1 MTMVDRPMVDSDRRA
16 HTRHAVDV
24 DVLVRLASEQFAGRL
39 VDVGA
44 GGAFL
49 RSDRDLA
56 LGSDLTIV
64 VPATGVSARA
74 GVRRVENEG
83 IGVQFDDATVGAIV
97 TGWAKGVVN

>member
-1 MTMVDRPMVDSDRRA
+1 MKVSERRV

-24 DVLVRLASEQFAGRL
+24 DVLVRLASEQFEGRL

-49 RSDRDLA
+49 RSDREFA

-64 VPATGVSARA
+64 VPTTGLHARA
-74 GVRRVENEG
+74 GVRRVENQG
-83 IGVQFDDATVGAIV
+83 VGVQFDDETVGAIV
-97 TGWAKGVVN
+97 TGWARGFAN